1 MRTTEINIGTE
12 KKEAILVAG
21 GPGFKIYSASG
32 FDGWVLVL
40 GRKVFPVTEGGQDF
54 KVISKYVNLKYQ
66 PISEQSTITKT
77 FESLVESLKA
87 MRPPDAEPSL

>member
-1 MRTTEINIGTE
+1 MRTTELKIGTE

-40 GRKVFPVTEGGQDF
+40 GRKVFPVTEESQDF

-66 PISEQSTITKT
+66 PINEQATIFKN
-77 FESLVESLKA
+77 FESLVESLKT
-87 MRPPDAEPSL
+87 PSQPDAESSR

>member
-1 MRTTEINIGTE
+1 MRTTELKIGTE

-40 GRKVFPVTEGGQDF
+40 GRKVCPVTEASQDF
-54 KVISKYVNLKYQ
+54 KAISKYVNLKHQ
-66 PISEQSTITKT
+66 PINEQSTIIKT
-77 FESLVESLKA
+77 FESLVESLTA
-87 MRPPDAEPSL
+87 PRQPDAEPSL